1 MIVLCDCFH
10 TFFPGGSSARRLL
23 LCCYVCSSA
32 RLFYCSSAP
41 QLVYLS
47 ARLVSATGIP
57 GGECLPPGTTHLHL
71 QRWCA
76 FATEP
81 PCSADWSSKL
91 CGCCTVRGGGRT
103 QQGACSSF
111 CVAGTPGGE
120 CLPPG
125 TIHLQRW
132 CAFATEPPCSA
143 DWSSKLCGC
152 CTVRGGGRTQQG
164 ACSSFCAAGTPGGG
178 ECLPP
183 GTTHLHL
190 QVVCL
195 CNGAAIQLLLVE
207 QALRLLHGACSHARA
222 ALRRDRVGVGELGPR
237 GEFRCIFTT
246 NLPRVVVFQFKSTLL
261 LHVAERYQQR
271 YAPGAKLGGSL
282 TPAIKF

>member
-57 GGECLPPGTTHLHL
+57 GGECLPPGTTHL
-71 QRWCA
+71 
-76 FATEP
+76 
-81 PCSADWSSKL
+81 
-91 CGCCTVRGGGRT
+91 
-103 QQGACSSF
+103 
-111 CVAGTPGGE
+111 
-120 CLPPG
+120 
-125 TIHLQRW
+125 HLQRW